1 MVKGSERMN
10 QKINKMEIKE
20 RVRKKLKDERF
31 VIGGN
36 GKGHPYSKRYKLRYT
51 KEIIEKVVNALMD
64 VLVDII
70 EDGDTA
76 IMDGYFKI
84 EPSLS
89 VERKHINLYS
99 REIYVHPA
107 HYIFKASAG
116 KHLKEACKR
125 LSEKTLNETT
135 AAHSEN

>member
-1 MVKGSERMN
+1 MN

-31 VIGGN
+31 IIGGN
-36 GKGHPYSKRYKLRYT
+36 GKGRPYSKRYKLRYT

-64 VLVDII
+64 VLVNII

-84 EPSLS
+84 EPLLRI
-89 VERKHINLYS
+89 ERKHINLYS

-116 KHLKEACKR
+116 KYFKEACKH